1 VIFGVVFDITQL
13 LSNPR
18 LKMQQG
24 IRTQKQK
31 FNAAFVALYNQ
42 V

>member
-18 LKMQQG
+18 LKMQQR
-24 IRTQKQK
+24 IRT
-31 FNAAFVALYNQ
+31 
-42 V
+42 